1 MHSRSHGVRLQRPA
15 QRPGRDL
22 TPKCRA
28 WGSAIL
34 PARPATNPS
43 ISLPREHITAKENCH
58 ASKRRVHVLGPP
70 DALAPRRSRARRLSR
85 VTWDE
90 ARALA
95 GLDWDP
101 VTTEVYA
108 VTSINGDGTPYLEPI
123 AGWKSIARSDTG
135 AVLSINRDTY
145 TVIDHGEM
153 GEIVEAVLAQPNVK
167 WETAGVLDGGR
178 SVWCLALLDEPIT
191 LPGDDSAT
199 LPYLAITNRH
209 DGTAAC
215 ALRAT
220 AVRIVCANTFR
231 AAELEGERTGT
242 TFSFVHKTNWRDRI
256 SEARKA
262 VTGAQAE
269 MRRYAELARDLL
281 AITVTPAQ
289 RELFITQFIPKPPDG
304 LITDRVARNVD
315 ESRSALRLLFDTPTT
330 SPVAGTAYGLVQ
342 AAGEYLDHVRTAR
355 SWETR
360 LNRTL
365 IRPEPLKHRALP
377 SPGTSSPRPKTPVP
391 GLGECHP
398 PARPATTHPAS
409 RKAKERL
416 GMSNATS
423 PRPGRVVLDWRH
435 ARIGPPAPCVLC
447 GQPAICR
454 SPGKDAPCHKGCA
467 EAWITVRA
475 SRPRRLA
482 PGSSPGTRRNTGSVR
497 RELPGHLPPAGLPR
511 LRLRRHQHRR
521 RGDRRR
527 PDRNRAHLP
536 VLRHR
541 LAGGLHQ
548 RLDHCQTRFLNG
560 EPAMTSTKTRG
571 KRDDL
576 YSLDKYIV
584 KMHHSAAGTA
594 WRWRTELIVLSGL
607 GAAVYWLSRQIG
619 MHWAPVVAGR
629 RARHRLQPAVVAA
642 VHHPPVLVRAG
653 PPPVPPAVLGGPA
666 AHPRR
671 TAARGPVDP
680 PHQGGRAAVRL
691 VPGGHLRRRLHRRI
705 PANWPPP
712 ATPAKRGSPA
722 TPHGPR
728 S

>member
-1 MHSRSHGVRLQRPA
+1 MPGLGECHPPGPASHQPIHIPASRTHHGKGELSCQQTSSPCSRSARC
-15 QRPGRDL
+15 PG
-22 TPKCRA
+22 
-28 WGSAIL
+28 
-34 PARPATNPS
+34 
-43 ISLPREHITAKENCH
+43 TAKESCSPIIPGN
-58 ASKRRVHVLGPP
+58 
-70 DALAPRRSRARRLSR
+70 
-85 VTWDE
+85 WDE

-135 AVLSINRDTY
+135 AVLSINRDSY

-269 MRRYAELARDLL
+269 MRRYADLARELL
-281 AITVTPAQ
+281 AIPVTPAQ

-315 ESRSALRLLFDTPTT
+315 ESRNALRLLFDTPTT
-330 SPVAGTAYGLVQ
+330 YPVAGTAYGLVQ

-365 IRPEPLKHRALP
+365 IRPEPLKHRALQ
-377 SPGTSSPRPKTPVP
+377 
-391 GLGECHP
+391 L
-398 PARPATTHPAS
+398 ARDVITAS
-409 RKAKERL
+409 
-416 GMSNATS
+416 
-423 PRPGRVVLDWRH
+423 
-435 ARIGPPAPCVLC
+435 
-447 GQPAICR
+447 
-454 SPGKDAPCHKGCA
+454 
-467 EAWITVRA
+467 
-475 SRPRRLA
+475 
-482 PGSSPGTRRNTGSVR
+482 
-497 RELPGHLPPAGLPR
+497 
-511 LRLRRHQHRR
+511 
-521 RGDRRR
+521 
-527 PDRNRAHLP
+527 
-536 VLRHR
+536 
-541 LAGGLHQ
+541 
-548 RLDHCQTRFLNG
+548 
-560 EPAMTSTKTRG
+560 
-571 KRDDL
+571 
-576 YSLDKYIV
+576 
-584 KMHHSAAGTA
+584 
-594 WRWRTELIVLSGL
+594 
-607 GAAVYWLSRQIG
+607 
-619 MHWAPVVAGR
+619 
-629 RARHRLQPAVVAA
+629 
-642 VHHPPVLVRAG
+642 
-653 PPPVPPAVLGGPA
+653 
-666 AHPRR
+666 
-671 TAARGPVDP
+671 
-680 PHQGGRAAVRL
+680 
-691 VPGGHLRRRLHRRI
+691 
-705 PANWPPP
+705 
-712 ATPAKRGSPA
+712 
-722 TPHGPR
+722 
-728 S
+728 